1 MSIAT
6 PWGKQVVC
14 VEEHDEDYEPT
25 EEDIREF
32 AIDLGIDPDTEPEL
46 LFLARE
52 GYVARLPPEWRPSKD
67 EEGNLYY
74 FNFSTGQSTWE
85 HPTNEYFRR
94 LVEQE
99 RELIRH
105 AASAQALKQ
114 QPVKTPGAKKRLT
127 KKRAAKTKHLDTT
140 PGASTSSLGASPS
153 PLRKLPPLRGIQAP
167 SQDSLPDPFPV
178 LQSSLSRT
186 PNLLRE
192 PVQTF
197 SRLPSIGAHS
207 SLTSIQEETGPG
219 SRGSHKPRKKVHF
232 ALDEVRGGLQDEETD
247 SSPSE
252 NAPDSPVSDRLL
264 KNVHFNLN
272 EPRGGLQDEDKGR
285 NLVPPERRTKPEFQ
299 DLAMSRNQSSKVFPL
314 QDCEA
319 RRKLEEA
326 SSSVDVQLDSK
337 DLTGRLRPLE
347 EKEKVRRDTEPELEE
362 ARELMLKDKERKIQR
377 LKQELQK
384 QEEQEE
390 RRLTEQNEEILRTLR
405 QRLHSRRTEEEAK
418 LIRESEQKL
427 EEFKQ
432 SAQKE
437 REQLQH
443 QMREEITTNLK
454 ELQFSIEKE
463 REAERSRMEDQRQ
476 RMLKD
481 KERRIQRLKQE
492 LQKQEEQEERRLK
505 EQNEEILGTLQQRL
519 HSRRTEEE
527 AKLIRE
533 SEQKLEEFKQCAQ
546 KEMEEFQHQM
556 REDRTAFLKELQFS
570 IEKEREAASRRE
582 TERLKKESEEELQA
596 ERRRL
601 RREEE
606 DRLSGVLR
614 EVRDEVEREHE
625 RKLEQMKQQHR
636 REISSIREKYQEEKA
651 AQRDEMLSS
660 LQFDRQQLQD
670 SLTLQLDAL
679 RLELDAQINNTQL
692 AHSRKQSELRDLASQ
707 LELEEQQLKIKEALL
722 LAKAEELQ
730 RRREKLS
737 EEQLLVDREVK
748 TLPWLIQD
756 RDQLKEQLREEK
768 ARALEDRIKAREQ
781 ERRLEEERDQGRV
794 AELQGRCDRLS
805 LRGSQLDQQAGEQ
818 RLIPSFSAPPP
829 AVRTS
834 QSSLAFAP
842 MSDSTATPLFSTP
855 ISTSTSGVAR
865 ASDQL
870 TNSRWSSRFPG
881 ASIDPV
887 TSRTQRTSWAS
898 SSYAAGSSQSAW
910 STARSAETDRF
921 GTTALILLE
930 PYEIRVNGIAD
941 GIAEMTNKNGIGI
954 KRGIFFREKMEPYS
968 AKQTC
973 RGDRPSCCNV
983 YVTSTALLTC

>member
-52 GYVARLPPEWRPSKD
+52 GYVARLPPEWRPCKD

-74 FNFSTGQSTWE
+74 FNFSTGQSAWE

-105 AASAQALKQ
+105 A
-114 QPVKTPGAKKRLT
+114 TPGAKKRLT

-285 NLVPPERRTKPEFQ
+285 DLVPPERRTKPEFQ

-319 RRKLEEA
+319 GRKLEEA

-533 SEQKLEEFKQCAQ
+533 SEQKLEGFKQCAQ

-570 IEKEREAASRRE
+570 IEKEREAEPKCTPRAGTLGADWVSPRSQ
-582 TERLKKESEEELQA
+582 LHLA
-596 ERRRL
+596 EYRWQ
-601 RREEE
+601 
-606 DRLSGVLR
+606 LSGVLR

-670 SLTLQLDAL
+670 SLSLQLDAL

-748 TLPWLIQD
+748 TLPWLIQE

-768 ARALEDRIKAREQ
+768 ARALEDRIRAREQ
-781 ERRLEEERDQGRV
+781 ERRLEEERDQALRESRRAEEETARLQGRV

-805 LRGSQLDQQAGEQ
+805 LRGSQLDQQTGEQ

-865 ASDQL
+865 TSDQL
-870 TNSRWSSRFPG
+870 ANSRWSSRFPG

-898 SSYAAGSSQSAW
+898 SSYAAGSSQSLGLDHKN
-910 STARSAETDRF
+910 SIRET
-921 GTTALILLE
+921 
-930 PYEIRVNGIAD
+930 
-941 GIAEMTNKNGIGI
+941 
-954 KRGIFFREKMEPYS
+954 
-968 AKQTC
+968 
-973 RGDRPSCCNV
+973 
-983 YVTSTALLTC
+983 

>member
-52 GYVARLPPEWRPSKD
+52 GYVARLPPEWRPCKD

-74 FNFSTGQSTWE
+74 FNFSTGQSAWE

-105 AASAQALKQ
+105 
-114 QPVKTPGAKKRLT
+114 TPGAKKRLT

-285 NLVPPERRTKPEFQ
+285 DLVPPERRTKPEFQ

-319 RRKLEEA
+319 GRKLEEA

-492 LQKQEEQEERRLK
+492 LQKQEEQEER
-505 EQNEEILGTLQQRL
+505 
-519 HSRRTEEE
+519 
-527 AKLIRE
+527 
-533 SEQKLEEFKQCAQ
+533 
-546 KEMEEFQHQM
+546 
-556 REDRTAFLKELQFS
+556 S
-570 IEKEREAASRRE
+570 IEKEREAE
-582 TERLKKESEEELQA
+582 Q
-596 ERRRL
+596 
-601 RREEE
+601 EE
-606 DRLSGVLR
+606 DRVHSIKQEAKCTPRAGTLGADWVSPRSQLHLAEYRWQLSGVLR

-670 SLTLQLDAL
+670 SLSLQLDAL

-748 TLPWLIQD
+748 TLPWLIQE

-768 ARALEDRIKAREQ
+768 ARALEDRIRAREQ
-781 ERRLEEERDQGRV
+781 ERRLEEERDQALRESRRAEEETARLQGRV

-805 LRGSQLDQQAGEQ
+805 LRGSQLDQQTGEQ

-865 ASDQL
+865 TSDQL
-870 TNSRWSSRFPG
+870 ANSRWSSRFPG

-910 STARSAETDRF
+910 STARSAETDSQRM
-921 GTTALILLE
+921 L
-930 PYEIRVNGIAD
+930 RVLDRNRKWLDESMRHSSI
-941 GIAEMTNKNGIGI
+941 
-954 KRGIFFREKMEPYS
+954 PHYS
-968 AKQTC
+968 S
-973 RGDRPSCCNV
+973 RRDLV
-983 YVTSTALLTC
+983 